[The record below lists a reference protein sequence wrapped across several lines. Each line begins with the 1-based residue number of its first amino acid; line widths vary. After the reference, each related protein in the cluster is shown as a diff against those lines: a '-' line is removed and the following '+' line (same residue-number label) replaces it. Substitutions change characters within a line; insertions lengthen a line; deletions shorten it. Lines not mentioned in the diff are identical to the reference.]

1 MMTLGAINW
10 VPISVK
16 LRIDELLMDREQGAK
31 NDAIAI
37 VGVRGGWERGGGLVL
52 TLVGRDGRWGKKRLR
67 RHGQAQG
74 PRQLTPLG
82 PLPLLQFPY
91 LDTNAGF

>member
-1 MMTLGAINW
+1 
-10 VPISVK
+10 
-16 LRIDELLMDREQGAK
+16 MDREQGAK

-52 TLVGRDGRWGKKRLR
+52 TLVGRYGRWGKNRLR

-74 PRQLTPLG
+74 PPPTHPAPPLAPTAI
-82 PLPLLQFPY
+82 PLP
-91 LDTNAGF
+91 